1 MCIKDSYILDAKLP
15 KYFNFFKH
23 NAKKSIRTMC
33 EADTHYY
40 IRNVLGKED
49 RRYMLKNILMYE
61 KMP

>member
-1 MCIKDSYILDAKLP
+1 
-15 KYFNFFKH
+15 
-23 NAKKSIRTMC
+23 MC

-40 IRNVLGKED
+40 IRNVLGKEV